1 MIKFKKKDKEMPV
14 IPTSSLPDIMFL
26 LLIFFMVSSTFR
38 QSMGL
43 PVKLPQ
49 ARNIEKLEAKKNVV
63 SLWVSAKDEIS
74 IDDKLMDRVTDVR
87 RVMYPKVA
95 ENNRIIVSMKAD
107 KTVDMGFISDI
118 QQELRLV
125 NALRLNYTAS
135 YGD

>member
-1 MIKFKKKDKEMPV
+1 MAMFKKKNREIPE
-14 IPTSSLPDIMFL
+14 IPTASLPDIMFL

-43 PVKLPQ
+43 PIKLPQ

-63 SLWVSAKDEIS
+63 SVWVSAKKEVS
-74 IDDKLMDRVTDVR
+74 IDDKLMDKVTDIR
-87 RVMYPKVA
+87 QVMYPKVA
-95 ENNRIIVSMKAD
+95 ENNRIIVSLKAD
-107 KTVDMGFISDI
+107 KTVNMGFMSDI